1 MTIDIIALIIL
12 LTLFYSLLIWIIHK
26 KQYFRNKLILL
37 STVIVFFMFIQ
48 SQLFNNLGYP
58 TSESLPD
65 KFLLLYVH
73 KTKDYFIVLTRDA
86 DNMSS
91 TPRLHKLK
99 YSLNLQKTLVDAQES
114 MKQGHR
120 IIGSI
125 NNNDENYYG
134 ISFSKIKK
142 QVPAK

>member
-1 MTIDIIALIIL
+1 
-12 LTLFYSLLIWIIHK
+12 
-26 KQYFRNKLILL
+26 
-37 STVIVFFMFIQ
+37 MFIQ

-134 ISFSKIKK
+134 ISFIEIKK